1 VTLAHVEWF
10 EPGSYET
17 RWDFATEGTTLLM
30 LAAAVVVTIVLRL
43 FAQRVWSGVD
53 LPFFARMAPWMP
65 FALRIHLA
73 VSLISLLSL
82 GFYLSPAMDLHPSVT
97 GVVLGAVMVVV
108 AIGMA
113 TGWHTREAAILL
125 IAAGPLGML
134 EFGVWEVVKRVDML
148 GPALFVLLA
157 GPGRWSADWELG
169 RAREA
174 SREAIRVA
182 VWALKVAVGVAL
194 IFVAFAEK
202 LIDPERAVGFLADR
216 PEFNVFREVGIPMG
230 DLEYVRLAGCIEVL
244 FGLLII
250 SGALP
255 QIGVVIIGIPI
266 NATLFFY
273 GETELAGHLPIYG
286 TMLVLLVYGS
296 DPELRRDVMSLW
308 PFRSRAAGRAGPR
321 TAASSA

>member
-1 VTLAHVEWF
+1 VIAHVEWF
-10 EPGSYET
+10 EPGTYET
-17 RWDFATEGTTLLM
+17 SWDFATEGTTLAL
-30 LAAAVVVTIVLRL
+30 LAGALLITIALRL
-43 FAQRVWSGVD
+43 FAKRVWPGVD
-53 LPFFARMAPWMP
+53 IPFLARMAPWMP

-82 GFYLSPAMDLHPSVT
+82 GFYLSPAMDLHFNVA

-113 TGWHTREAAILL
+113 TGWCTREAAILL
-125 IAAGPLGML
+125 IAAGPIGML

-174 SREAIRVA
+174 SRETMRVA
-182 VWALKVAVGVAL
+182 VWALKVAVGSAL
-194 IFVAFAEK
+194 IIVAFAEK
-202 LIDPERAVGFLADR
+202 LIDPERAVAFLQDR
-216 PEFNVFREVGIPMG
+216 PEFNVLREVGIPMG
-230 DLEYVRLAGCIEVL
+230 DLEYVRLAGCVEVL

-286 TMLVLLVYGS
+286 TMLVLLVFGS
-296 DPELRRDVMSLW
+296 DPDLRRDVMSLW
-308 PFRSRAAGRAGPR
+308 PFRSRAGARAGPR
-321 TAASSA
+321 TAAPNP

>member
-1 VTLAHVEWF
+1 
-10 EPGSYET
+10 
-17 RWDFATEGTTLLM
+17 
-30 LAAAVVVTIVLRL
+30 
-43 FAQRVWSGVD
+43 VWSGVD
-53 LPFFARMAPWMP
+53 LPFFGRMAPWMP

-82 GFYLSPAMDLHPSVT
+82 GFYLSPAMDLHFDVA

-125 IAAGPLGML
+125 IAAGPIGML

-148 GPALFVLLA
+148 GPAIFVLLA

-169 RAREA
+169 RAREV
-174 SREAIRVA
+174 SRETIRVA

-194 IFVAFAEK
+194 IVVAFAEK

-216 PEFNVFREVGIPMG
+216 PEFNIFREVGLPMG
-230 DLEYVRLAGCIEVL
+230 DREYVRLAGCVEVL

-286 TMLVLLVYGS
+286 TMLVLLAYGS
-296 DPELRRDVMSLW
+296 DPELRHDVMSLW
-308 PFRSRAAGRAGPR
+308 PFRSRAAGSRAR
-321 TAASSA
+321 RAASSRA